1 MKTVMGIPKTAKHPT
16 KKVKGPTKK
25 GEKAMSGIDIGA
37 VFRRKKVTGPTQRA
51 AVEGLPDMLDDMAL
65 PYIMI

>member
-25 GEKAMSGIDIGA
+25 GEKAMSG
-37 VFRRKKVTGPTQRA
+37 TGTGWFAGEKGYRA
-51 AVEGLPDMLDDMAL
+51 DPEVGCGKTAGHTW
-65 PYIMI
+65 